1 MYLCYSEIEKA
12 DGGLFME
19 YKCFYESAMG
29 RIVLTSDGENLTS
42 LWFTTSRFSELCE
55 IEKEQFHEE
64 LPVFHKTCRWLDA
77 YFKGQNPKI
86 DIPMRLSGSAFCLRV
101 WEILKTIPYGQT
113 ITYGDIAK
121 QIAAEQGKAKMS
133 AQAVGY
139 AVGHNPISIIIPCHR
154 VVGAKGNLTG
164 YGGGLDKKIQLLTLE
179 NVAMDA
185 FYRPKKGTAL

>member
-1 MYLCYSEIEKA
+1 
-12 DGGLFME
+12 ME
-19 YKCFYESAMG
+19 YKCFYEAAIG
-29 RIVLTSDGENLTS
+29 RIILTSDGENLTG
-42 LWFTTSRFSELCE
+42 LWFTTTRFRDRGE
-55 IEKEQFHEE
+55 IEKEQFDET
-64 LPVFHKTCRWLDA
+64 LPIFHMTYKWLDA

-86 DIPMRLSGSAFCLRV
+86 DNIPIRLSGSAFCLRV

-113 ITYGDIAK
+113 RTYGEIAK

-133 AQAVGY
+133 AQAVGF

-164 YGGGLDKKIQLLTLE
+164 YGGGLDKKIQLLSLE
-179 NVAMDA
+179 NVPMDS

>member
-1 MYLCYSEIEKA
+1 
-12 DGGLFME
+12 ME

-29 RIVLTSDGENLTS
+29 RIILTSDGENLTG

-64 LPVFHKTCRWLDA
+64 LPVFHKTRRWLNA

-86 DIPMRLSGSAFCLRV
+86 DVPMRLSGSAFCLRV

-139 AVGHNPISIIIPCHR
+139 AVGHNPISIIIP
-154 VVGAKGNLTG
+154 VIAS
-164 YGGGLDKKIQLLTLE
+164 
-179 NVAMDA
+179 
-185 FYRPKKGTAL
+185 